1 MNSSIAG
8 ILSSKD
14 KQRWT
19 KLDKE
24 KQRLTIYTSTDGQ
37 KWTKID
43 KIWQTRREKLNAKI
57 RQKYEKKKSCCSK
70 LIKRQSCKSVCR
82 INKNFNYCRGF
93 PLENVKIVIQGN
105 HFDEKMQ
112 YI

>member
-1 MNSSIAG
+1 MLLTLELLIRWRIPLQYRLTWNELINTIAG

-24 KQRLTIYTSTDGQ
+24 KQRLTIYGTDGQ

-43 KIWQTRREKLNAKI
+43 KIWQTRREKPNAKI
-57 RQKYEKKKSCCSK
+57 RQKYEKKKNLLFKADKTPK
-70 LIKRQSCKSVCR
+70 L
-82 INKNFNYCRGF
+82 
-93 PLENVKIVIQGN
+93 
-105 HFDEKMQ
+105 
-112 YI
+112 

>member
-1 MNSSIAG
+1 MLLTLELLIRWRIPLQYRLTWNELINTIAG

-24 KQRLTIYTSTDGQ
+24 KQRLTIYSTDGQ

-43 KIWQTRREKLNAKI
+43 KNMANEARKAQRKDKTKI
-57 RQKYEKKKSCCSK
+57 
-70 LIKRQSCKSVCR
+70 
-82 INKNFNYCRGF
+82 
-93 PLENVKIVIQGN
+93 
-105 HFDEKMQ
+105 
-112 YI
+112 